1 MIDHDSE
8 PQTEMG
14 VFLSKTCRSVWNS
27 VFDRLINLISLKSPS
42 QLRYLFPRF
51 GTGSPSLLWHKGICG
66 REPTRCIKRSQQF
79 PRLGLSKVTHVA
91 AVLSTCIGFIEKNR
105 SSERTPRLAVNR
117 PKNHNGKRKTR

>member
-42 QLRYLFPRF
+42 
-51 GTGSPSLLWHKGICG
+51 
-66 REPTRCIKRSQQF
+66 
-79 PRLGLSKVTHVA
+79 
-91 AVLSTCIGFIEKNR
+91 
-105 SSERTPRLAVNR
+105 
-117 PKNHNGKRKTR
+117 